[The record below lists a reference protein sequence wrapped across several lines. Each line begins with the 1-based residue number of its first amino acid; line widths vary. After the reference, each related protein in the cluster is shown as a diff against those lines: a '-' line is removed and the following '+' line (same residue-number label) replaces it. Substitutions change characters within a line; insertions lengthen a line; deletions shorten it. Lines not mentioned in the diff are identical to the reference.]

1 MEFGPFDGPPKVP
14 SMEQLRGATAVVTGA
29 GSGIGRALAVAC
41 AAEGMRVAAA
51 DIEAGAL
58 AATLA
63 LLGDTGVDAIA
74 VETDV
79 ADAGSVRA
87 LAARVDAELGGADL
101 LCNNAGVFA
110 GGTVWTEPVE
120 DFTWVMGVNF
130 YGILHGI
137 QAFVP
142 GMLERGRPG
151 HVVNTISAAGL
162 FPSAFSAAYTT
173 SKFAGLA
180 LTECLAG
187 ELAAAGAPIG
197 VTALCPGAVHTG
209 IGHSERNRPSERP
222 AATESSEF
230 VEQALRELTE
240 RGAPPADVAA
250 MVLDAVRAGRYL
262 QLTHDGYVGALRTR
276 TDELLAGGL
285 PQLPYFD

>member
-1 MEFGPFDGPPKVP
+1 MERL
-14 SMEQLRGATAVVTGA
+14 EGATAVVTGA
-29 GSGIGRALAVAC
+29 GSGIGRALTLAF
-41 AAEGMRVAAA
+41 AAAGMRVAAA

-58 AATLA
+58 ATTAG
-63 LLGDTGVDAIA
+63 LLREAGAEAIA
-74 VETDV
+74 VEVDV
-79 ADAGSVRA
+79 ADATSVRA
-87 LAARVDAELGGADL
+87 LAARVDAELGGADVV
-101 LCNNAGVFA
+101 CNNAGVFA
-110 GGTVWTEPVE
+110 GGSVWDQRVA
-120 DFTWVMGVNF
+120 DFEWVMGVNF

-162 FPSAFSAAYTT
+162 IPSAFSAPYTA

-197 VTALCPGAVHTG
+197 VTALCPGAVHTD
-209 IGHSERNRPSERP
+209 IATSTRNRSDGTP
-222 AATESSEF
+222 AAARDAAADF
-230 VEQALRELTE
+230 VGQALADLTA
-240 RGAPPADVAA
+240 RGRPPAEVAT

-262 QLTHDGYVGALRTR
+262 QLTHDGYVDALRTR
-276 TDELLAGGL
+276 TDELLAGGV
-285 PQLPYFD
+285 PVLPYFD